1 MLSKHVTFNETS
13 LLKST
18 ISQEV
23 KRLNTKDVSQQVEV
37 DAPPSPV
44 DSILVEISPELI
56 PGRDHVAMMDT
67 EEVELVAA
75 KVPS

>member
-1 MLSKHVTFNETS
+1 M
-13 LLKST
+13 
-18 ISQEV
+18 
-23 KRLNTKDVSQQVEV
+23 EV
-37 DAPPSPV
+37 DAPSSPV

-56 PGRDHVAMMDT
+56 LGGDHVAMMDT

>member
-1 MLSKHVTFNETS
+1 MK
-13 LLKST
+13 
-18 ISQEV
+18 
-23 KRLNTKDVSQQVEV
+23 TKDVSQWVEV
-37 DAPPSPV
+37 DAPSSPV